1 MIFYKRTEWYG
12 LQYLLK
18 LDGSLLPKT
27 LPSMILAGVI
37 SGLTAAGYVDHVFQD
52 EVKEF
57 FGDPYSMQMYGIVFG
72 YLSIARLTVSYQR
85 YWEGETHVRTMHAK
99 WMESFS
105 QVIAFDRI
113 DESKSDLSQEAYCL
127 HMLKLYTQ
135 ISALATMRLH
145 LEDGDGLELNP
156 LKGGPSGGGGG
167 GDSGGESGSGGG
179 GSGGGGNEEGG
190 GGGGGRC
197 EGGDGGGGEG
207 AGGGDSPTLEAK
219 LGRTPTRREQLEGV
233 FSETELEMLRLTPCP
248 VSYTV
253 VCTLTLT
260 LTRTRTLTLTLTLT
274 PILTPTLPLNPIPS
288 LSRDPKPQPDVAP

>member
-12 LQYLLK
+12 LQYLLR

-27 LPSMILAGVI
+27 LPSMLLAGII

-52 EVKEF
+52 QVKEF

-113 DESKSDLSQEAYCL
+113 DESQSDLSQEAYCL

-135 ISALATMRLH
+135 VSALATMRLH
-145 LEDGDGLELNP
+145 LEDCDGLELNP
-156 LKGGPSGGGGG
+156 LKGGPSTGGGGG
-167 GDSGGESGSGGG
+167 GVGESGSGGG
-179 GSGGGGNEEGG
+179 GESGSGEGG
-190 GGGGGRC
+190 GSGGSGEVGS
-197 EGGDGGGGEG
+197 GGE
-207 AGGGDSPTLEAK
+207 
-219 LGRTPTRREQLEGV
+219 V
-233 FSETELEMLRLTPCP
+233 
-248 VSYTV
+248 
-253 VCTLTLT
+253 LTL
-260 LTRTRTLTLTLTLT
+260 
-274 PILTPTLPLNPIPS
+274 PVTLPVTLP
-288 LSRDPKPQPDVAP
+288 